1 MNVSRIAPEKEQ
13 KQPMMEV
20 TAPMVELQERR
31 ISQTIEMNRF
41 CQVIARALT
50 GHGQAQAMSTQE
62 LLIDSDTA
70 GARRSHR
77 VIQERLRKVS
87 NA

>member
-13 KQPMMEV
+13 KQPMTKVPTQM
-20 TAPMVELQERR
+20 AELQERR

-50 GHGQAQAMSTQE
+50 HHEQAQAMSRQE
-62 LLIDSDTA
+62 LLIDSDMA
-70 GARRSHR
+70 GAR
-77 VIQERLRKVS
+77 
-87 NA
+87 